1 MKVKVPYLPEV
12 EFDPVAL
19 ALLLAVA
26 IIPLGVNQ
34 YLNVL
39 RGEVAERTDEV
50 ADTLIVYG
58 YHVIWT
64 DKTPDQPIEYKATL
78 DEFIHDL
85 TVFRPANVY
94 AHKGEYCSYF
104 WFRSSGK
111 SIVYKIGWEI

>member
-12 EFDPVAL
+12 EFDPMVL
-19 ALLLAVA
+19 TLLLAVA
-26 IIPLGVNQ
+26 IIPLGINQ
-34 YLNVL
+34 YVNAVREEVNVK
-39 RGEVAERTDEV
+39 TDEV
-50 ADTLIVYG
+50 VDTLIVYG

-64 DKTPDQPIEYKATL
+64 DKTPTQPIEYKATL

-85 TVFRPANVY
+85 AVFRPTNVY

-111 SIVYKIGWEI
+111 NIVYKIGW